1 MMVEIKGAQFANQG
15 AHLMLVATL
24 ERLQAH
30 RSGVRVAL
38 APGPNAPYARRARLG
53 AWQKLP
59 MRKGAFDLTGLSYRW
74 PEALDAALARYG
86 IVTEARVDAVLDVS
100 GFAYGDRWGSAAIER
115 CAAELERFGR
125 HGKPYVFLPQAFGPF
140 ASSAASRRFGR
151 ALRHAALV
159 CARDAESLAHVA
171 GLPEAPREKIEIWP
185 DLTLGVRGD
194 PGAAERWGVDAG
206 CALIIPNVRML
217 DSGPPGAG
225 WAGAYLPLLTA
236 LAATCRT
243 HGLTVKVVNHA
254 GAEDRALCAQLA
266 ATAGGLEVIDEP
278 DPLALKGVV
287 GAAEVVV
294 ASRFHGCVAALSQGV
309 RCLATSWSHKY
320 GALFRD
326 FGVPSWVVDV
336 PDAAAAQQRLAS
348 LLAEPRPA
356 VLAARREALAARVEA
371 LWERV
376 FAQLPDGGIA

>member
-15 AHLMLVATL
+15 AYLMLVATL
-24 ERLQAH
+24 ERLQA
-30 RSGVRVAL
+30 RRPGVQVAL
-38 APGPNAPYARRARLG
+38 APGPNAPYASRARLG

-59 MRKGAFDLTGLSYRW
+59 LRKGALDLTAIGYRW
-74 PEALDAALARYG
+74 PRAVDAALARYG

-100 GFAYGDRWGSAAIER
+100 GFAYGDRWGSAALER

-159 CARDAESLAHVA
+159 CARDSESREHVA
-171 GLPEAPREKIEIWP
+171 GLPEAPRAKIETWP
-185 DLTLGVRGD
+185 DLTLGVQGD
-194 PGAAERWGVDAG
+194 PGAAARWGVDAA
-206 CALIIPNVRML
+206 CALIIPNVRMF
-217 DSGPPGAG
+217 DSGPPAQG
-225 WAGAYLPLLTA
+225 WAEGYLPLLAA
-236 LAATCRT
+236 LAAASRA
-243 HGLTVKVVNHA
+243 HGFTVKVVNHA
-254 GAEDRALCAQLA
+254 GVEDRALCAQVA

-287 GAAEVVV
+287 GAAGLVV

-326 FGVPSWVVDV
+326 FGVPSWVVDD
-336 PDAAAAQQRLAS
+336 PDAAAARQRLAS
-348 LLAEPRPA
+348 LLAEPHPA
-356 VLAARREALAARVEA
+356 AFAARREALAARVEA

-376 FAQLPDGGIA
+376 FAQLPDGGMA